1 MSGGGGA
8 DGFQVFVDELT
19 ALRRSVEHLA
29 RTSLDKDEARD
40 LNQGVYDGLNRMIA
54 TGETLERALADQM
67 DVWLRETATGA
78 VHAAERAV
86 EGVKADLDAERQ
98 EYARTLSE
106 ARTEARRA
114 RLRSW
119 PILAALF
126 ATGALLGVLTAY
138 GTETAK
144 SVLSVKD
151 TIRVAC
157 ELPRL
162 VGGQRVTQDS
172 GWTFCAV
179 PIEGPNGERPR

>member
-1 MSGGGGA
+1 VSGGGGA

-40 LNQGVYDGLNRMIA
+40 LNQGIYDGLNRMIA

-78 VHAAERAV
+78 VRAAERAV

-106 ARTEARRA
+106 ARQEARRA

-126 ATGALLGVLTAY
+126 ATGALLGVLAAMGLQGRDDAAAFGRFPGVY
-138 GTETAK
+138 
-144 SVLSVKD
+144 
-151 TIRVAC
+151 C
-157 ELPRL
+157 
-162 VGGQRVTQDS
+162 DS
-172 GWTFCAV
+172 AG
-179 PIEGPNGERPR
+179 GERLTTNAGRRACVFWLDGPTGG